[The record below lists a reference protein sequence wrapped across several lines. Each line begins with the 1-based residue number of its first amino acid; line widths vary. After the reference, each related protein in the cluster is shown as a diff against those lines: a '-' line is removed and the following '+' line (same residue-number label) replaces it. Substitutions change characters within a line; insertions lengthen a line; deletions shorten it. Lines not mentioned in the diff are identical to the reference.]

1 MIKRLLTPRPSSRT
15 TVFLIEKTG
24 DKMKNFLAPF
34 LLIILISNAAN
45 AEGKPR
51 AWEGSGNCY
60 RDTYYQYGFI
70 CGTSIED
77 DTKCGGKK
85 AKKLKQKYFFN
96 EGECFGIDHADNA
109 TGENIS
115 YFCCCSGTWKSVSNT
130 KDNSQKF
137 GGWSSPGDYNGNV
150 WYTKTSTTID
160 VSGGTCTYEKQV
172 NMCGTEISTP
182 CKTPTSC
189 TNGLVK
195 RNGVCT
201 TPCPEGQAWESGTS
215 NKCIECETTN
225 HQGIGIPDNW
235 KECFTNQ
242 DPSKELIKD
251 KLKYPTCELLQQ
263 GKDNNICHKCNPDT
277 QFFKTELD
285 TSKTVGKCI
294 AKSSLKETSKEIMAK
309 CAFCATNTIVKN
321 CMNCFR
327 GADSVAA
334 KDQCVTTYATDCLI
348 SE

>member
-1 MIKRLLTPRPSSRT
+1 
-15 TVFLIEKTG
+15 
-24 DKMKNFLAPF
+24 MKNFLAPF

-45 AEGKPR
+45 GEGKPR
-51 AWEGSGNCY
+51 AWEGGGNCY

-96 EGECFGIDHADNA
+96 EGECFAIDHADNA
-109 TGENIS
+109 TGKNIS

-172 NMCGTEISTP
+172 NMCGTQINQACTE
-182 CKTPTSC
+182 PTGC
-189 TNGLVK
+189 TNGLVL

-201 TPCPEGQAWESGTS
+201 SPCPDGQAWETDSS
-215 NKCIECETTN
+215 NKCIACETTYY
-225 HQGIGIPDNW
+225 QGI
-235 KECFTNQ
+235 TNKNTSTNGAKIIAQ
-242 DPSKELIKD
+242 GFNNKICEKCDKDTEFFDKTNKMCIK
-251 KLKYPTCELLQQ
+251 
-263 GKDNNICHKCNPDT
+263 
-277 QFFKTELD
+277 KT
-285 TSKTVGKCI
+285 
-294 AKSSLKETSKEIMAK
+294 SLKQISKNIMEKCGLCTTNDVMKQCISYYSGETNACDEQCKK
-309 CAFCATNTIVKN
+309 D
-321 CMNCFR
+321 CMI
-327 GADSVAA
+327 
-334 KDQCVTTYATDCLI
+334 T
-348 SE
+348 E